1 MNGKENALMSYTPPS
16 RTTEYRC
23 MRHDMKQHCAVLL
36 CLLEKQQYETAKE
49 YLKKLIDD
57 TEDASNEK

>member
-1 MNGKENALMSYTPPS
+1 MTDHERKGECSDDLHPPS

-23 MRHDMKQHCAVLL
+23 MKHDMKQHCTVLL

-49 YLKKLIDD
+49 YLKNLIEKSD
-57 TEDASNEK
+57 T